1 MDNNL
6 IVSVS
11 PHVHGKRNTSNVM
24 LDVVIALLPAAIAG
38 VLIFGIDA
46 AIVCAVCVAACVVF
60 EFLFT
65 KLCKRPTTVGD
76 FSAVVTGLL
85 LAMNI
90 PSDIPLWQA
99 VVGSFFAIIVVKC
112 LFGGLGCNFAN
123 PAITARVIMLIAFTG
138 TMTSAV
144 APKSVVESGVDLTA
158 YATPLSV
165 LPNYLANDTREI
177 AEAFMQETTLMD
189 MFLGVR
195 GGALGETSAIALT
208 LGGIYLVVRKVIT
221 WHTPVVFIGA
231 VFAFAFLLTGDVNVS
246 LYYTLSGGTFI
257 GAIFMA
263 TDYVTSPSTAKG
275 KIIFA
280 LGCAIITT
288 LIRFYGSYPEG
299 VSFSI
304 LVMNILNPYIDK
316 WTMKKPFGGV
326 KA

>member
-1 MDNNL
+1 MENNL

-11 PHVHGKRNTSNVM
+11 PHVHGKRTTSNVM

-38 VLIFGIDA
+38 VVIFGINA
-46 AIVCAVCVAACVVF
+46 AILCAVCVASCVGF

-65 KLCKRPTTVGD
+65 KLCHRRTTVGD

-85 LAMNI
+85 LAMNVPATLPI
-90 PSDIPLWQA
+90 WQA
-99 VVGSFFAIIVVKC
+99 VVGSFIAIVIVKC

-123 PAITARVIMLIAFTG
+123 PAITARVVMLIAFTG
-138 TMTSAV
+138 TMAAAV
-144 APKSVVESGVDLTA
+144 PPMAIAETVDVTT

-165 LPNYLANDTREI
+165 LPGGTLP
-177 AEAFMQETTLMD
+177 EATLMD

-195 GGALGETSAIALT
+195 GGALGETSAAAL
-208 LGGIYLVVRKVIT
+208 LIGFVYLLVRKVIT

-231 VFAFAFLLTGDVNVS
+231 VFALAFAITGDMTTA

-275 KIIFA
+275 KIVFA
-280 LGCAIITT
+280 LGCAVITT

-304 LVMNILNPYIDK
+304 LFMNILNPYIDK

>member
-11 PHVHGKRNTSNVM
+11 PHVHGKRTTSTVM
-24 LDVVIALLPAAIAG
+24 LDVVLALLPAAIAG
-38 VLIFGIDA
+38 VIIFGIDA
-46 AIVCAVCVAACVVF
+46 AILCATCVASCVVF

-65 KLCKRPTTVGD
+65 KLCHRPTTVGD

-90 PSDIPLWQA
+90 PADMPIWQA
-99 VVGSFFAIIVVKC
+99 VVGSFIAIIIVKC

-144 APKSVVESGVDLTA
+144 APKTLVESGADLTA

-165 LPNYLANDTREI
+165 LPNFLSEETRPV
-177 AEAFMQETTLMD
+177 AEAFMQETSLLD
-189 MFLGVR
+189 MFLGIR
-195 GGALGETSAIALT
+195 GGALGETSAIALA

-221 WHTPVVFIGA
+221 WHTPVVFIGS
-231 VFAFAFLLTGDVNVS
+231 VFVLAFALTGDATAA

-263 TDYVTSPSTAKG
+263 TDYVTSPSTPKG

-280 LGCAIITT
+280 LGCAVITT
-288 LIRFYGSYPEG
+288 LIRFYGSFPEG

>member
-1 MDNNL
+1 MENNL

-11 PHVHGKRNTSNVM
+11 PHVHGKRTTTTVM

-38 VLIFGIDA
+38 VVIFGINA
-46 AIVCAVCVAACVVF
+46 AILCAVCVASCVAF

-65 KLCKRPTTVGD
+65 KLCHRPTTIGD
-76 FSAVVTGLL
+76 LSAVVTGLL
-85 LAMNI
+85 LAMNV
-90 PSDIPLWQA
+90 PSTLPVWQA
-99 VVGSFFAIIVVKC
+99 VVGCFIAIVITKC
-112 LFGGLGCNFAN
+112 LFGGIGCNFAN
-123 PAITARVIMLIAFTG
+123 PAITARVVMLIAFTG
-138 TMTSAV
+138 TMAAAV
-144 APKSVVESGVDLTA
+144 PPMAIAETVDAVT

-165 LPNYLANDTREI
+165 LPGGVLP
-177 AEAFMQETTLMD
+177 EASIMD
-189 MFLGVR
+189 MVLGIR
-195 GGALGETSAIALT
+195 GGALGETSALALAI
-208 LGGIYLVVRKVIT
+208 GGVYLVARKVIT

-231 VFAFAFLLTGDVNVS
+231 VFAFAFAITGDATTA

-275 KIIFA
+275 KIVFA
-280 LGCAIITT
+280 LGCAVITT
-288 LIRFYGSYPEG
+288 LIRFFGSYPEG

-304 LVMNILNPYIDK
+304 LFMNILNPYIDK

>member
-11 PHVHGKRNTSNVM
+11 PHVHGKRTTSNVM
-24 LDVVIALLPAAIAG
+24 LDVVIALLPAAVAG
-38 VLIFGIDA
+38 TVIFGMRA
-46 AIVCAVCVAACVVF
+46 AVLCAVCIASCVVF

-85 LAMNI
+85 LAMNVPATLPI
-90 PSDIPLWQA
+90 WQA
-99 VVGSFFAIIVVKC
+99 VVGSFIAIVIVKC

-138 TMTSAV
+138 TMAAAV
-144 APKSVVESGVDLTA
+144 PPQAIAETVDLAT

-165 LPNYLANDTREI
+165 LPSGVLP
-177 AEAFMQETTLMD
+177 EATLMD

-195 GGALGETSAIALT
+195 GGALGETSAAAL
-208 LGGIYLVVRKVIT
+208 LVGFVYLLVRKVIT

-231 VFAFAFLLTGDVNVS
+231 VFALAFAITGDVTTA

-275 KIIFA
+275 KIVFA
-280 LGCAIITT
+280 LGCAVITT

-304 LVMNILNPYIDK
+304 LFMNVLNPYIDK

>member
-1 MDNNL
+1 MENNL

-11 PHVHGKRNTSNVM
+11 PHVHGKRTTSNVM

-38 VLIFGIDA
+38 VLIFGMNA
-46 AIVCAVCVAACVVF
+46 AILCAVCIASCVVF

-85 LAMNI
+85 LAMNVPATLPI
-90 PSDIPLWQA
+90 WQA
-99 VVGSFFAIIVVKC
+99 VVGSFIAIIIVKC

-123 PAITARVIMLIAFTG
+123 PAITARVVMLIAFTG
-138 TMTSAV
+138 TMAAAV
-144 APKSVVESGVDLTA
+144 PPQAIAETVDVAT

-165 LPNYLANDTREI
+165 LPNGTLP
-177 AEAFMQETTLMD
+177 EATLMD
-189 MFLGVR
+189 MFLGIR
-195 GGALGETSAIALT
+195 GGALGETSAAALL
-208 LGGIYLVVRKVIT
+208 LGGVYLVARKV
-221 WHTPVVFIGA
+221 
-231 VFAFAFLLTGDVNVS
+231 
-246 LYYTLSGGTFI
+246 
-257 GAIFMA
+257 
-263 TDYVTSPSTAKG
+263 
-275 KIIFA
+275 IFA

-304 LVMNILNPYIDK
+304 LCMFILNPYIDK

>member
-11 PHVHGKRNTSNVM
+11 PHVHGKRTTSNVM

-38 VLIFGIDA
+38 TVIFGLRA
-46 AIVCAVCVAACVVF
+46 AVLCAVCVASCVVF
-60 EFLFT
+60 EYLFT
-65 KLCKRPTTVGD
+65 KICHRPTTVGD

-85 LAMNI
+85 LAMNVPATLPI
-90 PSDIPLWQA
+90 WQA
-99 VVGSFFAIIVVKC
+99 VVGSFIAIVIVKC

-123 PAITARVIMLIAFTG
+123 PAITARVVMLIAFTG
-138 TMTSAV
+138 TMAAAV
-144 APKSVVESGVDLTA
+144 PPVSIESSIDVAT

-165 LPNYLANDTREI
+165 LPSGVLP
-177 AEAFMQETTLMD
+177 EASLLD

-195 GGALGETSAIALT
+195 GGALGETSAAAL
-208 LGGIYLVVRKVIT
+208 LIGFVYLLVRKVIT
-221 WHTPVVFIGA
+221 WHTPVVFIAG
-231 VFAFAFLLTGDVNVS
+231 VFVLAFAITGDMTTA

-280 LGCAIITT
+280 LGCAVITT

-304 LVMNILNPYIDK
+304 LLMNILNPYIDK
-316 WTMKKPFGGV
+316 WTAKKPFGGV

>member
-11 PHVHGKRNTSNVM
+11 PHVHGKRTTSNVM

-38 VLIFGIDA
+38 VVIFGMRA
-46 AIVCAVCVAACVVF
+46 AVLCAVCIASCVVF

-85 LAMNI
+85 LAMNVPATLPI
-90 PSDIPLWQA
+90 WQA
-99 VVGSFFAIIVVKC
+99 VVGSFIAIVIVKC

-123 PAITARVIMLIAFTG
+123 PAITARVVMLIAFTG
-138 TMTSAV
+138 TMAAAV
-144 APKSVVESGVDLTA
+144 PPQAIAETVDLAT

-165 LPNYLANDTREI
+165 LPSGVLP
-177 AEAFMQETTLMD
+177 EATLMD

-195 GGALGETSAIALT
+195 GGALGETSAAAL
-208 LGGIYLVVRKVIT
+208 LVGFVYLLVRKVIT

-231 VFAFAFLLTGDVNVS
+231 VFALAFAITGDVTTA

-275 KIIFA
+275 KIVFA
-280 LGCAIITT
+280 LGCAVITT

-304 LVMNILNPYIDK
+304 LFMNVLNPYIDK

>member
-11 PHVHGKRNTSNVM
+11 PHVHGKRTTYNVM
-24 LDVVIALLPAAIAG
+24 LDVCIALMPGAIAG
-38 VLIFGIDA
+38 VAIFGMNA
-46 AIVCAVCVAACVVF
+46 AILCMVCVASCILF
-60 EFLFT
+60 EFLYT

-85 LAMNI
+85 LAMNLPATLPI
-90 PSDIPLWQA
+90 WQA
-99 VVGSFFAIIVVKC
+99 VVGSFVAIVIVKC

-123 PAITARVIMLIAFTG
+123 PAITARVVMLIAFTG
-138 TMTSAV
+138 TMVAAV
-144 APKSVVESGVDLTA
+144 APKTVTEDMLMAS
-158 YATPLSV
+158 ATPLAL
-165 LPNYLANDTREI
+165 LPD
-177 AEAFMQETTLMD
+177 AEKATLFMEETSLMD

-195 GGALGETSAIALT
+195 GGALGETSALALT
-208 LGGIYLVVRKVIT
+208 LGGVYLVARKVIT

-231 VFAFAFLLTGDVNVS
+231 VFALAFAITGDMTMA

-280 LGCAIITT
+280 LGCAVITT

-304 LVMNILNPYIDK
+304 LFMNILNPYIDK

>member
-11 PHVHGKRNTSNVM
+11 PHVHGKRTTTNVM

-38 VLIFGIDA
+38 VVIFGMNA
-46 AIVCAVCVAACVVF
+46 AILCAVCVASCVLF

-65 KLCKRPTTVGD
+65 KLCHRPTTIGD
-76 FSAVVTGLL
+76 LSAVVTGLI
-85 LAMNI
+85 LAMNL
-90 PSDIPLWQA
+90 PATLPVWQA
-99 VVGSFFAIIVVKC
+99 VVGSFVAIVITKC
-112 LFGGLGCNFAN
+112 LFGGIGCNFAN
-123 PAITARVIMLIAFTG
+123 PAITARVVMLIAFTG
-138 TMTSAV
+138 TMAAAV
-144 APKSVVESGVDLTA
+144 PPKSAEVDVAT

-165 LPNYLANDTREI
+165 LPQGGDAVS
-177 AEAFMQETTLMD
+177 AFMESTSLMD

-195 GGALGETSAIALT
+195 GGALGETCAAGLL

-231 VFAFAFLLTGDVNVS
+231 VFAFAYLITGDMTLA

-275 KIIFA
+275 KIVFA

-304 LVMNILNPYIDK
+304 LFMNILNPYIDK

>member
-11 PHVHGKRNTSNVM
+11 PHVHGKRTTFNVM
-24 LDVVIALLPAAIAG
+24 LDVVIALMPAAIAG
-38 VLIFGIDA
+38 VFIFGMEA
-46 AIVCAVCVAACVVF
+46 AILCAVCVASCVVF

-65 KLCKRPTTVGD
+65 KLCHRPTTVGD

-85 LAMNI
+85 LAMNV
-90 PSDIPLWQA
+90 PSTLPLWQA
-99 VVGSFFAIIVVKC
+99 VVGSFIAIVIVKC
-112 LFGGLGCNFAN
+112 LFGGIGCNFAN

-138 TMTSAV
+138 TMAAAV
-144 APKSVVESGVDLTA
+144 PPRALESSVDVAT

-165 LPNYLANDTREI
+165 LPQGGDAVT
-177 AEAFMQETTLMD
+177 AFMEQTSLMD

-195 GGALGETSAIALT
+195 GGALGETSAAALL
-208 LGGIYLVVRKVIT
+208 LGFVYLLVRKVIT
-221 WHTPVVFIGA
+221 WHTPVVFIGT
-231 VFAFAFLLTGDVNVS
+231 VFVLAYLITGDMNLA

-275 KIIFA
+275 KIIFG
-280 LGCAIITT
+280 LGCAVITT

-304 LVMNILNPYIDK
+304 LFMNILNPYIDK

>member
-11 PHVHGKRNTSNVM
+11 PHVHGKRTTYNVM
-24 LDVVIALLPAAIAG
+24 LDVCIALMPAAIAG
-38 VLIFGIDA
+38 VAIFGMNA
-46 AIVCAVCVAACVVF
+46 AILCIVCVASCMLF

-65 KLCKRPTTVGD
+65 KLCHRPTTVGD

-85 LAMNI
+85 LAMNV
-90 PSDIPLWQA
+90 PATLPLWQA
-99 VVGSFFAIIVVKC
+99 VVGCFVAIVIVKC
-112 LFGGLGCNFAN
+112 LFGGIGCNFAN
-123 PAITARVIMLIAFTG
+123 PAITARVVMLIAFTG
-138 TMTSAV
+138 TMAAAVPTRFTSEEA
-144 APKSVVESGVDLTA
+144 LTA
-158 YATPLSV
+158 SATPLALLSDADKV
-165 LPNYLANDTREI
+165 SG
-177 AEAFMQETTLMD
+177 FMEEVSLMD
-189 MFLGVR
+189 MFLGLR
-195 GGALGETSAIALT
+195 GGALGETSALALT
-208 LGGIYLVVRKVIT
+208 LGGIYLIVRKVIT
-221 WHTPVVFIGA
+221 WHTPVVFIGT
-231 VFAFAFLLTGDVNVS
+231 VFALAFAITGDVTTA

-280 LGCAIITT
+280 LGCAVITT

-304 LVMNILNPYIDK
+304 LFMNILNPYIDE

>member
-1 MDNNL
+1 MENNL

-11 PHVHGKRNTSNVM
+11 PHVHGKRTTYNVM
-24 LDVVIALLPAAIAG
+24 LDVCIALMPAALAG
-38 VLIFGIDA
+38 TVLFGIKA
-46 AIVCAVCVAACVVF
+46 AILCIVCVASCMLF

-65 KLCKRPTTVGD
+65 KLCHRPTTVGD

-85 LAMNI
+85 LAMNVPATLPI
-90 PSDIPLWQA
+90 WQA
-99 VVGSFFAIIVVKC
+99 VVGCFIAIVIVKC
-112 LFGGLGCNFAN
+112 LFGGIGCNFAN
-123 PAITARVIMLIAFTG
+123 PAITARVVMLVAFTG
-138 TMTSAV
+138 TMAAAV
-144 APKSVVESGVDLTA
+144 APNVIADSVDVAT

-165 LPNYLANDTREI
+165 LPGGNLP
-177 AEAFMQETTLMD
+177 EASIMD
-189 MFLGVR
+189 MILGIR
-195 GGALGETSAIALT
+195 GGALGETSALALT
-208 LGGIYLVVRKVIT
+208 IGGVYLVARKVIT
-221 WHTPVVFIGA
+221 WHTPVVFIGT
-231 VFAFAFLLTGDVNVS
+231 VFVLAFAITGDATTA

-275 KIIFA
+275 KVIFA
-280 LGCAIITT
+280 LGCAVITT

-304 LVMNILNPYIDK
+304 LFMNILNPYIDK

>member
-11 PHVHGKRNTSNVM
+11 PHVHGKRTTFNVM
-24 LDVVIALLPAAIAG
+24 LDVCIALMPAAIAG
-38 VLIFGIDA
+38 VFIFGMEA
-46 AIVCAVCVAACVVF
+46 AILCAVCVASCVVF

-65 KLCKRPTTVGD
+65 KLCHRPTTVGD

-85 LAMNI
+85 LAMNV
-90 PSDIPLWQA
+90 PSTLPLWQA
-99 VVGSFFAIIVVKC
+99 VVGSFIAIVIVKC
-112 LFGGLGCNFAN
+112 LFGGIGCNFAN

-138 TMTSAV
+138 TMAAAV
-144 APKSVVESGVDLTA
+144 PPRALESSVDVAT

-165 LPNYLANDTREI
+165 LPQGGDAVT
-177 AEAFMQETTLMD
+177 AFMEQTSLMD

-195 GGALGETSAIALT
+195 GGALGETSAAALL
-208 LGGIYLVVRKVIT
+208 LGFVYLLVRKVIT
-221 WHTPVVFIGA
+221 WHTPVVFIGT
-231 VFAFAFLLTGDVNVS
+231 VFVLAYLITGDMNLA

-275 KIIFA
+275 KIIFG
-280 LGCAIITT
+280 LGCAVITT

-304 LVMNILNPYIDK
+304 LFMNILNPYIDK

>member
-1 MDNNL
+1 MENNL

-11 PHVHGKRNTSNVM
+11 PHVHGKRTTFNVM
-24 LDVVIALLPAAIAG
+24 LDVCIALMPAAIAG
-38 VLIFGIDA
+38 CAIFGLKA
-46 AIVCAVCVAACVVF
+46 AILCAVCVASCVVF

-65 KLCKRPTTVGD
+65 KLCHRRTTVGD

-85 LAMNI
+85 LAMNV
-90 PSDIPLWQA
+90 PSTLPIWQA
-99 VVGSFFAIIVVKC
+99 VVGSFIAIIIVKC

-123 PAITARVIMLIAFTG
+123 PAITARVVMLIAFTG
-138 TMTSAV
+138 TMAAAV
-144 APKSVVESGVDLTA
+144 PPMAIAETVDVAT

-165 LPNYLANDTREI
+165 LPSGVLP
-177 AEAFMQETTLMD
+177 EASIMD
-189 MFLGVR
+189 MLLGVR
-195 GGALGETSAIALT
+195 GGALGETPALALAI
-208 LGGIYLVVRKVIT
+208 GGVYLVVRKVIT

-231 VFAFAFLLTGDVNVS
+231 VFALAFAITGDATTA

-280 LGCAIITT
+280 LGCAVITT
-288 LIRFYGSYPEG
+288 AIRFYGSFPEG

-304 LVMNILNPYIDK
+304 LFMNILNPYIDK

>member
-1 MDNNL
+1 MENNL

-11 PHVHGKRNTSNVM
+11 PHVHGKRTTSNVM

-38 VLIFGIDA
+38 VVIFGINA
-46 AIVCAVCVAACVVF
+46 AILCAVCVASCVGF

-65 KLCKRPTTVGD
+65 KLCHRRTTVGD

-85 LAMNI
+85 LAMNVPATLPI
-90 PSDIPLWQA
+90 WQA
-99 VVGSFFAIIVVKC
+99 VVGSFIAIVIVKC

-123 PAITARVIMLIAFTG
+123 PAITARVVMLIAFTG
-138 TMTSAV
+138 TMAAAGPPQAIAET
-144 APKSVVESGVDLTA
+144 VDLAT

-165 LPNYLANDTREI
+165 LPSGVLP
-177 AEAFMQETTLMD
+177 EATLMD

-195 GGALGETSAIALT
+195 GGALGETSAAAL
-208 LGGIYLVVRKVIT
+208 LVGFVYLLVRKVIT

-231 VFAFAFLLTGDVNVS
+231 VFALAFAITGDVTTA

-280 LGCAIITT
+280 LGCAVITT

-304 LVMNILNPYIDK
+304 LFMNVLNPYIDK

>member
-11 PHVHGKRNTSNVM
+11 PHVHGKRTTSNVM

-38 VLIFGIDA
+38 TVIFGMRA
-46 AIVCAVCVAACVVF
+46 AVLCAVCVASCVVF

-85 LAMNI
+85 LAMNVPATLPI
-90 PSDIPLWQA
+90 WQA
-99 VVGSFFAIIVVKC
+99 VVGSFIAIVIVKC

-123 PAITARVIMLIAFTG
+123 PAITARVVMLIAFTG
-138 TMTSAV
+138 TMAAAV
-144 APKSVVESGVDLTA
+144 PPQAIAETVDLAT

-165 LPNYLANDTREI
+165 LPNGVLP
-177 AEAFMQETTLMD
+177 EATLMD

-195 GGALGETSAIALT
+195 GGALGETSAAAL
-208 LGGIYLVVRKVIT
+208 LVGFVYLLVRKVIT

-231 VFAFAFLLTGDVNVS
+231 VFALAFAITGDVTTA

-280 LGCAIITT
+280 LGCAVITT

-304 LVMNILNPYIDK
+304 LFMNVLNPYIDK

>member
-11 PHVHGKRNTSNVM
+11 PHVHGKRTTTNVM

-38 VLIFGIDA
+38 VVIFGMNA
-46 AIVCAVCVAACVVF
+46 AILCAVCVASCVLF

-65 KLCKRPTTVGD
+65 KLCHRPTTIGD
-76 FSAVVTGLL
+76 LSAVVTGLI
-85 LAMNI
+85 LAMNL
-90 PSDIPLWQA
+90 PATLPVWQA
-99 VVGSFFAIIVVKC
+99 VVGSFVTIVITKC
-112 LFGGLGCNFAN
+112 LFGGIGCNFAN
-123 PAITARVIMLIAFTG
+123 PAITARVVMLIAFTG
-138 TMTSAV
+138 TMAAAV
-144 APKSVVESGVDLTA
+144 PPKSAEVDVAT

-165 LPNYLANDTREI
+165 LPQGGDAVS
-177 AEAFMQETTLMD
+177 AFMESTSLMD

-195 GGALGETSAIALT
+195 GGALGETCAAGLL

-231 VFAFAFLLTGDVNVS
+231 VFAFAYLITGDMTLA

-275 KIIFA
+275 KIVFA

-304 LVMNILNPYIDK
+304 LFMNILNPYIDK

>member
-1 MDNNL
+1 MENNL

-11 PHVHGKRNTSNVM
+11 PHVHGKRTTSNVM

-38 VLIFGIDA
+38 CFIFGLNA
-46 AIVCAVCVAACVVF
+46 AILCAVCVVSCVVF

-85 LAMNI
+85 LAMNV
-90 PSDIPLWQA
+90 PSTLPIWQA
-99 VVGSFFAIIVVKC
+99 VVGSFVAIVIVKC

-123 PAITARVIMLIAFTG
+123 PAITARVVMLIAFTG
-138 TMTSAV
+138 TMAAAV
-144 APKSVVESGVDLTA
+144 PPTAIAETVDAAT

-165 LPNYLANDTREI
+165 LPNGVLP
-177 AEAFMQETTLMD
+177 EATLMD

-195 GGALGETSAIALT
+195 GGALGETSAAALL
-208 LGGIYLVVRKVIT
+208 LGFVYLLVRKVIT

-231 VFAFAFLLTGDVNVS
+231 VFALAFAITGDVTTA

-275 KIIFA
+275 KIVFA
-280 LGCAIITT
+280 LGCALITT
-288 LIRFYGSYPEG
+288 AIRFYGSYPEG

-304 LVMNILNPYIDK
+304 LFMNILNPYIDK

>member
-1 MDNNL
+1 MENKL

-11 PHVHGKRNTSNVM
+11 PHVHGKRTTTTVM
-24 LDVVIALLPAAIAG
+24 LDVVIALLMGAIPG
-38 VLIFGIDA
+38 CFIFGMDA
-46 AIVCAVCVAACVVF
+46 AILCAVCVVSCVVF
-60 EFLFT
+60 ELLFT
-65 KLCKRPTTVGD
+65 KLCKRPTTIGD
-76 FSAVVTGLL
+76 LSAVVTGLL
-85 LAMNI
+85 LAMNV
-90 PSDIPLWQA
+90 PSTLPIWQA
-99 VVGSFFAIIVVKC
+99 VVGCFIAIIITKC

-123 PAITARVIMLIAFTG
+123 PAITARVVMLVAFTG
-138 TMTSAV
+138 TMAAAV
-144 APKSVVESGVDLTA
+144 PPKSMADSVDLAT

-165 LPNYLANDTREI
+165 YPQGEEAIN
-177 AEAFMQETTLMD
+177 AFMESTSLMD
-189 MFLGVR
+189 MFLGLR
-195 GGALGETSAIALT
+195 GGALGETCALGLL

-231 VFAFAFLLTGDVNVS
+231 VFALAFAITGDVTLA

-275 KIIFA
+275 KVIFA
-280 LGCAIITT
+280 LGCAVITT

-304 LVMNILNPYIDK
+304 LFMNILNPYIDR

>member
-1 MDNNL
+1 MENNL

-11 PHVHGKRNTSNVM
+11 PHVHGKRTTSNVM

-38 VLIFGIDA
+38 CFIFGINA
-46 AIVCAVCVAACVVF
+46 AILCAVCVASCVVF

-85 LAMNI
+85 LAMNVPATLPI
-90 PSDIPLWQA
+90 WQA
-99 VVGSFFAIIVVKC
+99 VVGSFIAIIIVKC

-123 PAITARVIMLIAFTG
+123 PAITARVVMLIAFTG
-138 TMTSAV
+138 TMAAAV
-144 APKSVVESGVDLTA
+144 PPMAIAETVDAVT

-165 LPNYLANDTREI
+165 LPNGVLP
-177 AEAFMQETTLMD
+177 EATLMD
-189 MFLGVR
+189 MFLGIR
-195 GGALGETSAIALT
+195 GGALGETSAAALL
-208 LGGIYLVVRKVIT
+208 LGFVYLLVRKVIT

-231 VFAFAFLLTGDVNVS
+231 VFALAFAITGDVTTA

-275 KIIFA
+275 KIVFA
-280 LGCAIITT
+280 LGCALITT
-288 LIRFYGSYPEG
+288 AIRFYGSYPEG

-304 LVMNILNPYIDK
+304 LFMNILNPYIDK